1 MPTQRVELFHEIDDI
16 VEMKR
21 VISLIINKGN
31 LIVSVIHNNG
41 TLLVVYFEGEHLE
54 QL

>member
-21 VISLIINKGN
+21 IISIIINKGN
-31 LIVSVIHNNG
+31 TVVSIIHNNG
-41 TLLVVYFEGEHLE
+41 TLLVVYFDGVD
-54 QL
+54 QQ